1 MQTLS
6 SPKSS
11 FWRNGWFLILWL
23 VGLGW
28 LLPTAAHATH
38 LRAGDIQAKVDTTP
52 TRNPNRIFFKL
63 TLYRDPTK
71 VQQNTIR
78 VYYGDGKTSDLDIP
92 GGIPKTSEVSVS
104 PTANVIT
111 FYFEHTYP
119 GSGRYTASMV
129 EANRVAGVINMTAS
143 VNQTFYISTTLTVD
157 PGLGQNHL
165 PVLRAP
171 AIDAAAAGQVFLHNP
186 AAYDADGDSLGF
198 RLMQSQQVA
207 LIPNP
212 LPASFIPTPSITNGY
227 EYPNSQSFT
236 SGGQS
241 PKQVS
246 FLDNNGNQLA
256 QVGADASLTINRS
269 GQLIW
274 NAPLRVGTYNVAIIV
289 EEWRKN
295 ALGYIKIGEVLRDM
309 QIDVVA
315 TTNLP
320 PVIKIPQDTCVVAGA
335 VLNKSVTAVD
345 GTGPNAPATP
355 IQLFAYSGIIPPATF
370 RQSTQGPPRAV
381 GRFNWT
387 TACENIAA
395 QPYLVV
401 FKAQDTPRTP
411 PNSND
416 PPLIDEKTWRV
427 TVVGPAP
434 TNLQAAP
441 TTNQRVLLTWAS
453 YPCLFSSQPGVLPTI
468 QIYRRENSYPFTPGP
483 CETGI
488 PAAAGYTRIASI
500 PANLTA
506 YTDDNN
512 GQGLTRGRTYCYRI
526 YVTFPLP
533 AGGASLASNESC
545 ATLSGRSAQITNVD
559 VLTTAATNGQIAI
572 KWTQPRPN
580 VGSFN
585 APLGYRLSRSATG
598 AAPFTLVTTK
608 TSLTDT
614 TYVDSD
620 ASLNTQDVQYTYQLV
635 FFSAAAPQPGSAETS
650 ETSPLASS
658 VRLNVVPNSLGR
670 QNALTWTYNVP
681 WDNSGRPTS
690 IYRRVGTGTGA
701 FSLLTTV
708 TPSAGATSVTYADQ
722 GLTVGETYCYYV
734 QTNGQYATP
743 TNSLGQPILTNLL
756 NRSQQ
761 ICTVLIPTP
770 CTPVLTVVPTNC
782 DSLANVNQTSST
794 FDFLN
799 QRYQNRLRWT
809 LGNTPAGCSSDVAYF
824 RIFYR
829 STADGPFTLIDST
842 TQYTYLHRVP
852 LNTSGNTGGAGC
864 YVVQAVNAAKVRS
877 ALSNVACQDNCVFFL
892 LPNIFTPNGDDI
904 NEKFRPKTASPIV
917 RTHIQV
923 FNRWG
928 RKVYESDKDPYI
940 NWDGGGPLGET
951 GTSGKV
957 SNGLY
962 YYLAEVEFADFAG
975 TKRTYKGWV
984 EVAR

>member
-11 FWRNGWFLILWL
+11 FWRSGWFLTFLL
-23 VGLGW
+23 AGLGW

-63 TLYRDPTK
+63 TLYRDPRF
-71 VQQNTIR
+71 VPQNTVRI
-78 VYYGDGKTSDLDIP
+78 YYGDGKTSDLDVA
-92 GGIPKTSEVSVS
+92 GGIPKASEVQVS
-104 PTANVIT
+104 PTASVIT

-129 EANRVAGVINMTAS
+129 EANRVAGVVNIPNS

-212 LPASFIPTPSITNGY
+212 LPASFIPTPSTTSGY
-227 EYPNSQSFT
+227 EYPNSQTFNAN
-236 SGGQS
+236 GQS
-241 PKQVS
+241 PVQVP

-256 QVGADASLTINRS
+256 QVGAPASLTINSR

-274 NAPLRVGTYNVAIIV
+274 NAPLRTGTYNVAIIV

-295 ALGYIKIGEVLRDM
+295 SLGYIKIGEVLRDM
-309 QIDVVA
+309 QIDVVG

-320 PVIKIPQDTCVVAGA
+320 PVIKIPQDTCVVAGTI
-335 VLNKSVTAVD
+335 LNKSVTAVD
-345 GTGPNAPATP
+345 GTGPNAVATP
-355 IQLFAYSGIIPPATF
+355 VQLFAYSGIIPPATF

-381 GRFNWT
+381 GRFNWN

-395 QPYLVV
+395 QPYFVV
-401 FKAQDTPRTP
+401 FKAQDTPHTP
-411 PNSND
+411 AIASD

-453 YPCLFSSQPGVLPTI
+453 YPCLYSSQPGVLPTI
-468 QIYRRENSYPFTPGP
+468 RIYRRENSYPFTPGP

-488 PAAAGYTRIASI
+488 PAAAGYTLIASI

-506 YTDDNN
+506 YTDDN
-512 GQGLTRGRTYCYRI
+512 GGAGLTRGRTYCYRI

-545 ATLSGRSAQITNVD
+545 ATLTGRSALLTNVD
-559 VLTTAATNGQIAI
+559 VVTTAATNGQIAV

-580 VGSFN
+580 TGSFN

-608 TSLTDT
+608 TSIADT
-614 TYVDSD
+614 TYLDSD
-620 ASLNTQDVQYTYQLV
+620 PALNTQDVQYTYQLV
-635 FFSAAAPQPGSAETS
+635 FFSAATTQPGSAETT

-658 VRLNVVPNSLGR
+658 VRLNLVPNSLGR
-670 QNALTWTYNVP
+670 QNNLTWTYAVP

-690 IYRRVGTGTGA
+690 IYRRVGTGAGA

-743 TNSLGQPILTNLL
+743 ANSLNQPLYTNLL

-761 ICTVLIPTP
+761 ICAVLVPTP
-770 CTPVLTVVPTNC
+770 CTPVLTVAPINC
-782 DSLANVNQTSST
+782 DSLANRDQQDSKFN
-794 FDFLN
+794 FAN

-809 LGNTPAGCSSDVAYF
+809 LGNTPSGCSSDVAYF
-824 RIFYR
+824 RIYFR

-842 TQYTYLHRVP
+842 TQYTYLHQVP
-852 LNTSGNTGGAGC
+852 LNATGNTGGAGC

-892 LPNIFTPNGDDI
+892 LPNIFTPNGDDV

-917 RTHIQV
+917 RTHIQI

-940 NWDGGGPLGET
+940 NWDGGGAPNEV

-957 SNGLY
+957 SDGIY
-962 YYLAEVEFADFAG
+962 YYLAEVEFADFAA

-984 EVAR
+984 EIVR